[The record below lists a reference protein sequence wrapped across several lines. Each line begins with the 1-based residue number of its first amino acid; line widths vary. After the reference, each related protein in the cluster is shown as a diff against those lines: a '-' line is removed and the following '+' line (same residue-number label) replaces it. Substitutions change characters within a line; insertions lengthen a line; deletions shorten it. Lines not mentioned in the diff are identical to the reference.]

1 MPDLRDRANALRK
14 KVSQFFAVT
23 KDMAEKI
30 ELVDTVEHLG
40 IRHHFED
47 EIADA
52 LRNSQH
58 MELNS
63 SNLHEVS
70 LRFRLLR
77 EHGLCVSPG
86 IWDEKAVC
94 LLPDYLKK
102 FYLRIIISFKEIED
116 MLQPHEKYKV
126 SYAKESFET

>member
-1 MPDLRDRANALRK
+1 MFVDTN
-14 KVSQFFAVT
+14 
-23 KDMAEKI
+23 DMTEKI
-30 ELVDTVEHLG
+30 KLVDTVEHLG

-52 LRNSQH
+52 LCNIQH

-77 EHGLCVSPG
+77 EHGLWVSPG
-86 IWDEKAVC
+86 M
-94 LLPDYLKK
+94 YTRNTK
-102 FYLRIIISFKEIED
+102 FPIHHSQTI
-116 MLQPHEKYKV
+116 
-126 SYAKESFET
+126 

>member
-1 MPDLRDRANALRK
+1 MPDLRDRFNALRK
-14 KVSQFFAVT
+14 KVSQLFADT

-86 IWDEKAVC
+86 MYTRNTVYRLIKVKLFDEKRNI
-94 LLPDYLKK
+94 
-102 FYLRIIISFKEIED
+102 FRIAC
-116 MLQPHEKYKV
+116 YR
-126 SYAKESFET
+126 